1 MGEYVT
7 TRDFEKILI
16 IDTTWPINTRT
27 ERFRITLSEYF
38 NVAVVAWNRGA
49 KRSHENPA
57 SHYVLENDLGYGN
70 KLKKLFSLPKFIRYV
85 SKINKIENP
94 DIIFASHWDSLLC
107 AVYIKVVSKKKIK
120 IIYDCLDLPTS
131 NKKTISLFLKLLE
144 KSCLRHVN
152 LTIFASRF
160 FQQLYPSTLS
170 TYTFENYPSKKALDI
185 GSKQPKWFLDFKENK
200 ATNSKNVSW
209 IGVVRYYEILENILK
224 AITGTNIYFYVFGDG
239 PELKKLQKKVK
250 ELNLE
255 HQVIF
260 FGRYSSS
267 DLKYIYE
274 LADLVW
280 AAYPTNDFNAIH
292 AISNK
297 YFECSY
303 FSKPPIFS
311 KKTMMAKKLEK
322 TSSSVI
328 IVDEYNVHDIINK
341 IQKGLTLGS
350 ANYVKYEPDTFWED
364 KEDLFINHLKTT
376 LNISG
381 ESDAP

>member
-1 MGEYVT
+1 MKK
-7 TRDFEKILI
+7 FLI
-16 IDTTWPINTRT
+16 IDTVWPINTRT
-27 ERFRITLSEYF
+27 ERFRVTLMQF
-38 NVAVVAWNRGA
+38 FHVAVVAWNRSV
-49 KRSHENPA
+49 KSNKERPA
-57 SHYVLENDLGYGN
+57 FHYVLDNDIGYGN
-70 KLKKLFSLPKFIRYV
+70 KLKKLFSLPKFIWHV
-85 SKINKIENP
+85 SNVTKKENP
-94 DIIFASHWDSLLC
+94 DVIFASHWDSLFC
-107 AVYIKVVSKKKIK
+107 AVFIKLFLNKKIK

-131 NKKTISLFLKLLE
+131 SNKLIIFFLKHLE
-144 KSCLRHVN
+144 KTCIRHVS

-160 FQQLYPSTLS
+160 FKEFYPSTLNS
-170 TYTFENYPSKKALDI
+170 YIFENYPSRKALDLD
-185 GSKQPKWFLDFKENK
+185 SKQPEWFLDFKENK